1 MNELLLSPQCGSAFA
16 ASSWSLR
23 LQMNSNMTCIHQES
37 IFQCLRLFSSRKTWG
52 DGRKKKKSSCYW
64 FPFEYHQDQKSKLA
78 SQSYQYLFVSTTKL
92 PRPPIELASH
102 FNLRYNRSQ
111 ITEMSILEMCFTRL
125 LPHSSRRWNQ
135 KWITF
140 HTAFLLPCVI
150 PLHYLISVSGIKKK
164 NNARESILIFQK
176 KN

>member
-1 MNELLLSPQCGSAFA
+1 MNELLLSSQHGSVLKLVFKTANELKRDLYT
-16 ASSWSLR
+16 SRINLTMLKIVLIKENLR
-23 LQMNSNMTCIHQES
+23 RWEE
-37 IFQCLRLFSSRKTWG
+37 
-52 DGRKKKKSSCYW
+52 KKKSSCYW

-78 SQSYQYLFVSTTKL
+78 SQSYQYLFLSTTKL